1 MSSKD
6 ANPQAGK
13 GIPLPKKE
21 TDLFR
26 SVVKHY
32 ECKQYKKG
40 IKSADAILKKF
51 PKHGETL
58 CMKGLILNCTGKREE
73 AINMVKLGLMN
84 DMRYVRAQHML
95 FCNLRVYFTYKFDSN
110 TFIILLLLLLFL
122 LLQNMMCFLDLM
134 YAGMFMA

>member
-95 FCNLRVYFTYKFDSN
+95 FVTLEFTSLTNLIQTP
-110 TFIILLLLLLFL
+110 LLFYYYYY
-122 LLQNMMCFLDLM
+122 CFCC
-134 YAGMFMA
+134 YKI